1 MSKKQLRQLPSVSEV
16 LLDVNKSIALH
27 DRYIREVI
35 KSELR
40 GYRRTAKA
48 GKLDIK
54 RSAVT
59 AAILDELDSLNQS
72 SIKNII
78 NGTGVVLHTGFG
90 RAPISKKV
98 ISTVAKKLE
107 GYINLEF
114 DLSTGKRGDRQNHI
128 AKMLNAICGSESSLI
143 VNNNAAAV
151 LLALNSLAE
160 GRDVIVSRGQEVE
173 IGGSFRIPDVIR
185 KSYCTLVEIG
195 TTNRTHLKDYEKAIT
210 KKTGA
215 ILWAHTS
222 NYVVQGFTKEAPLS
236 DLALLAKKK
245 RIPLVVDLGS
255 GALLNMNK
263 QNLPAEKQVSDVVK
277 TGADVITFSGD
288 KLLGGP
294 QSGFIIGNQRY
305 LKVIQK
311 NPLYRTYR
319 CDKWTIAL
327 MEETLRTYRS
337 NESFSADNLSLKLL
351 TTSQK
356 ILLNRGKK
364 ILSNLPQIKVKQL
377 GIALVASL
385 VEAGSGSLPVK
396 SIPSAAL
403 QFTPRRITVAALS
416 KVFREG
422 TIPVVGYTKGNTF
435 YIDLKAVLPNQS
447 PQLIEAIKEV

>member
-1 MSKKQLRQLPSVSEV
+1 MSEKQLQQLPSVSKV
-16 LLDVNKSIALH
+16 LLEIRESIALH
-27 DRYIREVI
+27 DNYIKEVI

-40 GYRRTAKA
+40 DYRRKAKA
-48 GKLDIK
+48 GKLDIN
-54 RSAVT
+54 RSEIT
-59 AAILDELDSLNQS
+59 SAILDELNSLDQS
-72 SIKNII
+72 SITNII

-114 DLSTGKRGDRQNHI
+114 DLSVGKRGDRQNHI
-128 AKMLNAICGSESSLI
+128 TEMLNGICGSESSLI
-143 VNNNAAAV
+143 VNNNAAA
-151 LLALNSLAE
+151 LLLVLNSLAE

-173 IGGSFRIPDVIR
+173 IGGSFRIPDIIS
-185 KSYCTLVEIG
+185 KSHCHLVEVG
-195 TTNRTHLKDYEKAIT
+195 TTNRTHLKDYEQAVT
-210 KKTGA
+210 KNTGV

-222 NYVVQGFTKEAPLS
+222 NYVVQGFTKEVPLS
-236 DLALLAKKK
+236 DLVLLAKKK
-245 RIPLVVDLGS
+245 QIPLVVDLGS

-294 QSGFIIGNQRY
+294 QSGFIIGSQRY
-305 LKVIQK
+305 LKGIQK

-319 CDKWTIAL
+319 CGKWTIAL
-327 MEETLRTYRS
+327 MEETMRTYRS
-337 NESFSADNLSLKLL
+337 DERFSADNLTLKLL
-351 TTSQK
+351 TTSQNT
-356 ILLNRGKK
+356 LLNRGAK
-364 ILSNLPQIKVKQL
+364 ILGDLPQIKANQL
-377 GIALVASL
+377 GITLVESL

-403 QFTPRRITVAALS
+403 RFTPQQMAVSTLAKS
-416 KVFREG
+416 FREG
-422 TIPVVGYTKGNTF
+422 AIPVVGYTKGNAF

-447 PQLIEAIKEV
+447 LQLIEAIIEV

>member
-16 LLDVNKSIALH
+16 LLDINKSIALH

-54 RSAVT
+54 RSAIT
-59 AAILDELDSLNQS
+59 GAILDELDSLNQS

-185 KSYCTLVEIG
+185 KSHCTLVEIG

-294 QSGFIIGNQRY
+294 QSGFIIGSQRY

-385 VEAGSGSLPVK
+385 VEAGSGSLPEK

-403 QFTPRRITVAALS
+403 KFIPRQITVAVLA
-416 KVFREG
+416 KDFREG
-422 TIPVVGYTKGNTF
+422 TIPVIGYTKGNTF

>member
-1 MSKKQLRQLPSVSEV
+1 MSEKQLQQLPSVSKV
-16 LLDVNKSIALH
+16 LLEIRESIALH
-27 DRYIREVI
+27 DNYIKEVI

-40 GYRRTAKA
+40 DYRRKAKA
-48 GKLDIK
+48 GKLDIN
-54 RSAVT
+54 RSEIT
-59 AAILDELDSLNQS
+59 SAILDKLNSLDQS
-72 SIKNII
+72 SITNII

-98 ISTVAKKLE
+98 ISTVARKLE

-114 DLSTGKRGDRQNHI
+114 DLSAGKRGDRQNHI
-128 AKMLNAICGSESSLI
+128 TEMLNGICGSESSLI

-151 LLALNSLAE
+151 LLVLNSLAE

-173 IGGSFRIPDVIR
+173 IGGSFRIPDIIS
-185 KSYCTLVEIG
+185 KSHCHLVEVG
-195 TTNRTHLKDYEKAIT
+195 TTNRTHLKDYEQAVT
-210 KKTGA
+210 KNKGV

-222 NYVVQGFTKEAPLS
+222 NYVVQGFTKEVPLS

-245 RIPLVVDLGS
+245 HIPLVVDLGS

-294 QSGFIIGNQRY
+294 QSGFIIGSQRY

-319 CDKWTIAL
+319 CGKWTIAL
-327 MEETLRTYRS
+327 MEETMRTYRS
-337 NESFSADNLSLKLL
+337 DERFSADNLTLKLL

-356 ILLNRGKK
+356 TLLNRGAK
-364 ILSNLPQIKVKQL
+364 ILGDLPQIKANQL
-377 GIALVASL
+377 GITLVESL

-403 QFTPRRITVAALS
+403 RFTPQQMAVSTLAKS
-416 KVFREG
+416 FREG
-422 TIPVVGYTKGNTF
+422 AIPVVGYTKGNAF

-447 PQLIEAIKEV
+447 LQLIEAIIEV

>member
-1 MSKKQLRQLPSVSEV
+1 MSEKQLQQLPSVSKV
-16 LLDVNKSIALH
+16 LLEIRESIALH
-27 DRYIREVI
+27 DNYIKEVI

-40 GYRRTAKA
+40 GYRRKAKA
-48 GKLDIK
+48 GKLDIN
-54 RSAVT
+54 RSEIT
-59 AAILDELDSLNQS
+59 SAILDKLNSLDQS
-72 SIKNII
+72 SITNII

-98 ISTVAKKLE
+98 ISTVARKLE

-114 DLSTGKRGDRQNHI
+114 DLSAGKRGDRQNHI
-128 AKMLNAICGSESSLI
+128 TEMLNGICGSESSLI

-151 LLALNSLAE
+151 LLVLNSLAE

-173 IGGSFRIPDVIR
+173 IGGSFRIPDIIS
-185 KSYCTLVEIG
+185 KSHCHLVEVG
-195 TTNRTHLKDYEKAIT
+195 TTNRTHLKDYEQAVT
-210 KKTGA
+210 KNTGV

-222 NYVVQGFTKEAPLS
+222 NYVVQGFTKEVPLS

-245 RIPLVVDLGS
+245 HIPLVVDLGS

-294 QSGFIIGNQRY
+294 QSGFIIGSKRY
-305 LKVIQK
+305 LKIIQK

-319 CDKWTIAL
+319 CGKWTIAL
-327 MEETLRTYRS
+327 MEETMRTYRS
-337 NESFSADNLSLKLL
+337 DESFSADNLTLKLL
-351 TTSQK
+351 TSSQK
-356 ILLNRGKK
+356 TLLNRGVK
-364 ILSNLPQIKVKQL
+364 ILRDLPQGKADKL
-377 GIALVASL
+377 GITLVESL

-403 QFTPRRITVAALS
+403 RFTPQQMTVSTLAKS
-416 KVFREG
+416 FREG
-422 TIPVVGYTKGNTF
+422 AIPVVGYTKGNAF

-447 PQLIEAIKEV
+447 LQLIEAIIEV

>member
-1 MSKKQLRQLPSVSEV
+1 MSEKQLQQLPSVSEV
-16 LLDVNKSIALH
+16 LLEVNKSITLH
-27 DRYIREVI
+27 DNYLKEVI
-35 KSELR
+35 KTELR
-40 GYRRTAKA
+40 GYRRMAKA

-54 RSAVT
+54 RSAIT
-59 AAILDELDSLNQS
+59 SAILDEVDSLNES
-72 SIKNII
+72 SITNII

-114 DLSTGKRGDRQNHI
+114 DLSMGKRGDRQNHI

-151 LLALNSLAE
+151 VLVLNSLAE
-160 GRDVIVSRGQEVE
+160 GKDVIVSRGQEVE
-173 IGGSFRIPDVIR
+173 IGGSFRIPDIIR
-185 KSYCTLVEIG
+185 KSHCHLVEVG
-195 TTNRTHLKDYEKAIT
+195 TTNRTHLKDYDQAVT
-210 KKTGA
+210 KNTGV

-222 NYVVQGFTKEAPLS
+222 NYVVQGFTKEVPLS

-294 QSGFIIGNQRY
+294 QSGFIIGSQRY

-403 QFTPRRITVAALS
+403 QFTPRQITVAALA
-416 KVFREG
+416 KAFREG
-422 TIPVVGYTKGNTF
+422 TIPVVGYTKGSTF
-435 YIDLKAVLPNQS
+435 YIDLKAVLLNQS

>member
-16 LLDVNKSIALH
+16 LLYVNKSIALH
-27 DRYIREVI
+27 DRYIIEVI

-195 TTNRTHLKDYEKAIT
+195 TTNRTHLRDYEKAIT

-222 NYVVQGFTKEAPLS
+222 NYVVQGFTKEVPLS

-327 MEETLRTYRS
+327 MEETLCTYRS

-364 ILSNLPQIKVKQL
+364 
-377 GIALVASL
+377 
-385 VEAGSGSLPVK
+385 
-396 SIPSAAL
+396 
-403 QFTPRRITVAALS
+403 F
-416 KVFREG
+416 
-422 TIPVVGYTKGNTF
+422 
-435 YIDLKAVLPNQS
+435 
-447 PQLIEAIKEV
+447 

>member
-1 MSKKQLRQLPSVSEV
+1 
-16 LLDVNKSIALH
+16 
-27 DRYIREVI
+27 
-35 KSELR
+35 
-40 GYRRTAKA
+40 
-48 GKLDIK
+48 
-54 RSAVT
+54 
-59 AAILDELDSLNQS
+59 
-72 SIKNII
+72 
-78 NGTGVVLHTGFG
+78 VLHTGFG

-98 ISTVAKKLE
+98 ISTIAKKLE

-128 AKMLNAICGSESSLI
+128 AKTLNAICGAESSLI

-151 LLALNSLAE
+151 LLVLNSLAE

-185 KSYCTLVEIG
+185 KSHCTLVEIG

-222 NYVVQGFTKEAPLS
+222 NYVVQGFTKEVPLS

-245 RIPLVVDLGS
+245 RIPLLVDLGS
-255 GALLNMNK
+255 GALLNMTK
-263 QNLPAEKQVSDVVK
+263 QNLPAETQVLDVVK
-277 TGADVITFSGD
+277 TSADVITFSGD

-294 QSGFIIGNQRY
+294 QSGFIVGKQRY
-305 LKVIQK
+305 LNDIQK

-337 NESFSADNLSLKLL
+337 DESFSADNLSLKLL
-351 TTSQK
+351 TTSQN

-403 QFTPRRITVAALS
+403 KFTPRQIAVAALA
-416 KVFREG
+416 KAFREG
-422 TIPVVGYTKGNTF
+422 TIPVVGYTKGRTF

>member
-1 MSKKQLRQLPSVSEV
+1 MSEKQLQRLPSVSKV
-16 LLDVNKSIALH
+16 LLEVRKSIALH
-27 DRYIREVI
+27 DKYIKEVI

-40 GYRRTAKA
+40 GYRRKAKA

-54 RSAVT
+54 RNEIT
-59 AAILDELDSLNQS
+59 AAILDELDSLDQS

-114 DLSTGKRGDRQNHI
+114 DLSAGKRGDRQNHI
-128 AKMLNAICGSESSLI
+128 AKMLNGICGSESSLI

-151 LLALNSLAE
+151 LLVLNSLSE

-173 IGGSFRIPDVIR
+173 IGGSFRIPDIIS
-185 KSYCTLVEIG
+185 KSHCHLVEVG
-195 TTNRTHLKDYEKAIT
+195 TTNRTHLKDYEQAVT
-210 KKTGA
+210 KNTGV

-222 NYVVQGFTKEAPLS
+222 NYVVQGFTKEVPLS

-245 RIPLVVDLGS
+245 HIPLVVDLGS

-263 QNLPAEKQVSDVVK
+263 QNLPVEKQVSDVVK

-294 QSGFIIGNQRY
+294 QSGFIIGSNRY

-319 CDKWTIAL
+319 CGKWTIAL
-327 MEETLRTYRS
+327 MEETMRTYRS
-337 NESFSADNLSLKLL
+337 DVNFSTDNLTLKLL
-351 TTSQK
+351 TTSQRT
-356 ILLNRGKK
+356 LLNRGAK
-364 ILSNLPQIKVKQL
+364 ILRDLPQNITKQL
-377 GIALVASL
+377 GIALVESL

-403 QFTPRRITVAALS
+403 RFTPQQMTVSTLAKS
-416 KVFREG
+416 FREG
-422 TIPVVGYTKGNTF
+422 AIPVVGYNKGNAF

-447 PQLIEAIKEV
+447 LQLIEAIIEV

>member
-1 MSKKQLRQLPSVSEV
+1 MSEKQLQQLPSVSKV
-16 LLDVNKSIALH
+16 LLEIRESIALH
-27 DRYIREVI
+27 DNYIKEVI

-40 GYRRTAKA
+40 GYRRKAKA
-48 GKLDIK
+48 GKLDIN
-54 RSAVT
+54 RSEIT
-59 AAILDELDSLNQS
+59 SAILNELNSLDQS
-72 SIKNII
+72 SITNII

-114 DLSTGKRGDRQNHI
+114 DLSAGKRGDRQNHI
-128 AKMLNAICGSESSLI
+128 TEMLNGICGSESSLI

-151 LLALNSLAE
+151 LLVLNSLAE

-173 IGGSFRIPDVIR
+173 IGGSFRIPDIIS
-185 KSYCTLVEIG
+185 KSHCHLVEVG
-195 TTNRTHLKDYEKAIT
+195 TTNRTHLKDYEQAVT
-210 KKTGA
+210 KNTGV

-222 NYVVQGFTKEAPLS
+222 NYVVQGFTKEVPLS

-245 RIPLVVDLGS
+245 QIPLVVDLGS

-294 QSGFIIGNQRY
+294 QSGFIIGSQRY

-319 CDKWTIAL
+319 CGKWTIAL
-327 MEETLRTYRS
+327 MEETMRTYRS
-337 NESFSADNLSLKLL
+337 DERFSADNLTLKLL

-356 ILLNRGKK
+356 TLLNRGAK
-364 ILSNLPQIKVKQL
+364 ILGNLPQIKANQL
-377 GIALVASL
+377 GITLVESL

-403 QFTPRRITVAALS
+403 RFTPQQMTVSTLAKS
-416 KVFREG
+416 FREG
-422 TIPVVGYTKGNTF
+422 AIPVVGYTKGNAF

-447 PQLIEAIKEV
+447 LQLIEAIIEV

>member
-1 MSKKQLRQLPSVSEV
+1 MSEKQLQQLPSVSKV
-16 LLDVNKSIALH
+16 LLEIRESIALH
-27 DRYIREVI
+27 DNYIKEVI

-40 GYRRTAKA
+40 GYRRKAKA
-48 GKLDIK
+48 GKLDIN
-54 RSAVT
+54 RSEIT
-59 AAILDELDSLNQS
+59 SAILDKLNSLDQS
-72 SIKNII
+72 SITNII

-114 DLSTGKRGDRQNHI
+114 DLSAGKRGDRQNHI
-128 AKMLNAICGSESSLI
+128 TEMLNGICGSESSLI

-151 LLALNSLAE
+151 LLVLNSLAE

-173 IGGSFRIPDVIR
+173 IGGSFRIPDIIS
-185 KSYCTLVEIG
+185 KSHCHLVEVG
-195 TTNRTHLKDYEKAIT
+195 TTNRTHLKDYEQAVT
-210 KKTGA
+210 KNTGV

-222 NYVVQGFTKEAPLS
+222 NYVVQGFTKEVPLS

-245 RIPLVVDLGS
+245 HIPLVVDLGS

-294 QSGFIIGNQRY
+294 QSGFIIGSKRY
-305 LKVIQK
+305 LKIIQK

-319 CDKWTIAL
+319 CGKWTIAL
-327 MEETLRTYRS
+327 MEETMRTYRS
-337 NESFSADNLSLKLL
+337 DESFSADNLTLKLL

-356 ILLNRGKK
+356 TLLNRGAK
-364 ILSNLPQIKVKQL
+364 ILKDLPQVKADKL
-377 GIALVASL
+377 GITLVESL

-403 QFTPRRITVAALS
+403 RFTPQQMTVSTLAKS
-416 KVFREG
+416 FREG
-422 TIPVVGYTKGNTF
+422 AIPVVGYTKGNAF

-447 PQLIEAIKEV
+447 LQLIEAIIEV

>member
-16 LLDVNKSIALH
+16 LLEINKSITLH

-54 RSAVT
+54 RSAIT
-59 AAILDELDSLNQS
+59 AAILDELGSLNQS

-98 ISTVAKKLE
+98 ISTIAKKLE

-114 DLSTGKRGDRQNHI
+114 DLSTGNRNDRQNHI
-128 AKMLNAICGSESSLI
+128 AIMLNAICGAESSLM

-151 LLALNSLAE
+151 LLVLNSLAE
-160 GRDVIVSRGQEVE
+160 GKDVIVSRGQEVE

-185 KSYCTLVEIG
+185 KSHCTLVEIG

-222 NYVVQGFTKEAPLS
+222 NYMVQGFTKEVPLS

-245 RIPLVVDLGS
+245 RIPLLVDLGS
-255 GALLNMNK
+255 GALLNMIK
-263 QNLPAEKQVSDVVK
+263 QNLPAEKQVLDVVK
-277 TGADVITFSGD
+277 TGADIITFSGD

-294 QSGFIIGNQRY
+294 QSGFIVGKQRY
-305 LKVIQK
+305 LNAIQK

-337 NESFSADNLSLKLL
+337 NKSFSADNLTLKLL

-377 GIALVASL
+377 GIILVASL

-403 QFTPRRITVAALS
+403 QFTPRQITVTTLAKA
-416 KVFREG
+416 FREG
-422 TIPVVGYTKGNTF
+422 RIPVVGYSKGNKF
-435 YIDLKAVLPNQS
+435 YIDLKAMLPNQS

>member
-16 LLDVNKSIALH
+16 LLDINKSIALH

-54 RSAVT
+54 RSAIT
-59 AAILDELDSLNQS
+59 GAILDELDSLNQS

-98 ISTVAKKLE
+98 ISTIAKKLE

-185 KSYCTLVEIG
+185 KSHCTLVEIG

-294 QSGFIIGNQRY
+294 QSGFIIGSQRY

-403 QFTPRRITVAALS
+403 QFTPRQITVAALA

>member
-1 MSKKQLRQLPSVSEV
+1 MSEKQLQQLPSVSKV
-16 LLDVNKSIALH
+16 LLEIRESIALH
-27 DRYIREVI
+27 DNYIKEVI

-40 GYRRTAKA
+40 DYRRKAKA
-48 GKLDIK
+48 GKLDIN
-54 RSAVT
+54 RSEIT
-59 AAILDELDSLNQS
+59 SSILDKLNSLDQS
-72 SIKNII
+72 SITNII

-98 ISTVAKKLE
+98 ISTVARKLE

-114 DLSTGKRGDRQNHI
+114 DLSAGKRGDRQNHI
-128 AKMLNAICGSESSLI
+128 TEMLNGICGSESSLI

-151 LLALNSLAE
+151 LLVLNSLAE

-173 IGGSFRIPDVIR
+173 IGGSFRIPDIIS
-185 KSYCTLVEIG
+185 KSHCHLVEVG
-195 TTNRTHLKDYEKAIT
+195 TTNRTHLKDYEQAVT
-210 KKTGA
+210 KNKGV

-222 NYVVQGFTKEAPLS
+222 NYVVQGFTKEVPLS

-245 RIPLVVDLGS
+245 HIPLVVDLGS

-294 QSGFIIGNQRY
+294 QSGFIIGSKRY
-305 LKVIQK
+305 LKIIQK

-319 CDKWTIAL
+319 CGKWTIAL
-327 MEETLRTYRS
+327 MEETMRTYRS
-337 NESFSADNLSLKLL
+337 DESFSADNLTLKLL
-351 TTSQK
+351 TSSQK
-356 ILLNRGKK
+356 TLLNRGAK
-364 ILSNLPQIKVKQL
+364 ILKDLPQVKADKL
-377 GIALVASL
+377 GITLVESL

-403 QFTPRRITVAALS
+403 RFTPQQMTVSTLAKS
-416 KVFREG
+416 FREG
-422 TIPVVGYTKGNTF
+422 ANPVVGYTKGNAF

-447 PQLIEAIKEV
+447 LQLIEAIIEV

>member
-1 MSKKQLRQLPSVSEV
+1 
-16 LLDVNKSIALH
+16 
-27 DRYIREVI
+27 
-35 KSELR
+35 
-40 GYRRTAKA
+40 
-48 GKLDIK
+48 
-54 RSAVT
+54 
-59 AAILDELDSLNQS
+59 
-72 SIKNII
+72 
-78 NGTGVVLHTGFG
+78 
-90 RAPISKKV
+90 
-98 ISTVAKKLE
+98 
-107 GYINLEF
+107 
-114 DLSTGKRGDRQNHI
+114 
-128 AKMLNAICGSESSLI
+128 
-143 VNNNAAAV
+143 
-151 LLALNSLAE
+151 
-160 GRDVIVSRGQEVE
+160 
-173 IGGSFRIPDVIR
+173 
-185 KSYCTLVEIG
+185 
-195 TTNRTHLKDYEKAIT
+195 LKDYEKAIT

-222 NYVVQGFTKEAPLS
+222 NYVVQGFTKEVPLS

-294 QSGFIIGNQRY
+294 QSGFIIGSQRY

-403 QFTPRRITVAALS
+403 QFTPRQITVAALA
-416 KVFREG
+416 KAFREG
-422 TIPVVGYTKGNTF
+422 TIPVVGYTKGSTF
-435 YIDLKAVLPNQS
+435 YIDLKAVLLNQS

>member
-1 MSKKQLRQLPSVSEV
+1 MSEKQLQQLPSVSKV
-16 LLDVNKSIALH
+16 LLKIRGFISLH
-27 DRYIREVI
+27 DNYIKEVI

-40 GYRRTAKA
+40 GYRRKAKA
-48 GKLDIK
+48 GKLDIN
-54 RSAVT
+54 RSEIT
-59 AAILDELDSLNQS
+59 SAILDKLNSLDQS
-72 SIKNII
+72 SITNII

-114 DLSTGKRGDRQNHI
+114 DLSAGKRGDRQNHI
-128 AKMLNAICGSESSLI
+128 TEMLNGICGSESSLI

-151 LLALNSLAE
+151 LLVLNSLAE
-160 GRDVIVSRGQEVE
+160 GRDVIISRGQEVE
-173 IGGSFRIPDVIR
+173 IGGSFRIPDIIS
-185 KSYCTLVEIG
+185 KSHCHLVEVG
-195 TTNRTHLKDYEKAIT
+195 TTNRTHLKDYEQAVT
-210 KKTGA
+210 KNTGV

-222 NYVVQGFTKEAPLS
+222 NYVVQGFTKEVPLS

-245 RIPLVVDLGS
+245 HIPLVVDLGS

-294 QSGFIIGNQRY
+294 QSGFIIGSKRY
-305 LKVIQK
+305 LKIIQK

-319 CDKWTIAL
+319 CGKWTIAL
-327 MEETLRTYRS
+327 MEETMRTYRS
-337 NESFSADNLSLKLL
+337 DESFSVDNLTLKLL

-356 ILLNRGKK
+356 TLLNRGAK
-364 ILSNLPQIKVKQL
+364 ILKDLPQVKADKL
-377 GIALVASL
+377 GITLVESL

-403 QFTPRRITVAALS
+403 RFTPQQMTVSTLAKS
-416 KVFREG
+416 FREG
-422 TIPVVGYTKGNTF
+422 AIPVVGYTKGNAF

-447 PQLIEAIKEV
+447 LQLIEAIIEV